1 VESVIL
7 ARHAESVFN
16 ARGLVNGDPSIP
28 GSLTP
33 TGFEQARALGVELAQ
48 TPLDLCVTTE
58 FERVIQTAD
67 EALRGRRVPRIV
79 MPGLD
84 DPRLGPFEG
93 ATLDD
98 YREWAR
104 TATSSDSPGGDGES
118 RFAIIERYAR
128 SYRELLDRAETSI
141 LVVAHSLPIS
151 YILSALEGNGL
162 ASRVPLVP
170 NAAAYPLRAD
180 ELDAAVQGFDQWLAA
195 PTF

>member
-1 VESVIL
+1 MQRVVL

-16 ARGLVNGDPSIP
+16 ARGTVNGDPSIP
-28 GSLTP
+28 GRLTP
-33 TGFEQARALGVELAQ
+33 TGVEQARALGIALAQ

-67 EALRGRRVPRIV
+67 EALRGRYVPRVV

-93 ATLDD
+93 APLDD

-104 TATSSDSPGGDGES
+104 TASSSEAPGGDGES
-118 RFAIIERYAR
+118 RFDIIERYVR
-128 SYRELLDRAETSI
+128 SYRELLDRPEESV
-141 LVVAHSLPIS
+141 LVVAHSLPIA
-151 YILSALEGNGL
+151 YVLFALDGNAP
-162 ASRVPLVP
+162 ASRVPLVA
-170 NAAAYPLRAD
+170 NARAHPVGRG
-180 ELDAAVQGFDQWLAA
+180 ELETAVEALERWLAD

>member
-1 VESVIL
+1 VQRVVL

-16 ARGLVNGDPSIP
+16 AHGLVNGDPAIP

-33 TGFEQARALGVELAQ
+33 TGVEQARALGIVLAR

-67 EALRGRRVPRIV
+67 EALRGRDVPRIV

-93 ATLDD
+93 ATLVD

-104 TATSSDSPGGDGES
+104 AAPSSASPGGDGES
-118 RFAIIERYAR
+118 RVDIVGRYVR
-128 SYRELLDRAETSI
+128 SYRELLDRPEESI
-141 LVVAHSLPIS
+141 LVVAHSLPIA
-151 YILSALEGNGL
+151 YVLFALDGNAP
-162 ASRVPLVP
+162 ASRVPLVA
-170 NAAAYPLRAD
+170 NASAHPLGAE
-180 ELDAAVQGFDQWLAA
+180 ELEKAVEALEGWLAA